1 MWGQGQGLVCI
12 PGKEQ
17 AATDTLKWLLWK
29 EKPSQI
35 IWETEFHCSMEL
47 CASCT
52 ESYEMRLFHLPTF
65 LSHKEIC
72 VFDIRKN
79 SLRQKICWWGEATLF
94 SILMAQEER
103 IRDLKDFFFFLCWKR
118 LNSHIL
124 SQELEDLLRTSQLFP
139 TNALGDFA
147 RKRQLLQE

>member
-1 MWGQGQGLVCI
+1 MASLNRCSKRKKAFLNHLGN
-12 PGKEQ
+12 
-17 AATDTLKWLLWK
+17 
-29 EKPSQI
+29 QI
-35 IWETEFHCSMEL
+35 SLEL
-47 CASCT
+47 CASRT
-52 ESYEMRLFHLPTF
+52 EPYEMRLFLLPTF
-65 LSHKEIC
+65 LSDKEIC

-103 IRDLKDFFFFLCWKR
+103 IGDLKDFFFFFWSWKR

-139 TNALGDFA
+139 TNTLGDFA